1 MNNRWQTITLHF
13 FRARPLGNA
22 LYIADWLL
30 TGRQIECLNCD
41 EEWLLC
47 YFMVLY
53 FTLLQCIGAPSGNV
67 QAIHSLRCSLIH
79 PSTYPLT
86 WLSLRHVLLY
96 LKKTTCYVCVC
107 VCRELLTW
115 WRRDRG
121 PDTNDGWEVLE
132 RYGIAEIAYTCGRMS
147 SFSCWRTANASEW
160 VKKVL
165 CLS

>member
-67 QAIHSLRCSLIH
+67 QAIRSLRCSLIH
-79 PSTYPLT
+79 PFTHPLT
-86 WLSLRHVLLY
+86 WHSLRHVLLY

-107 VCRELLTW
+107 VCVYADAVDWGNSSLPGIADLMKARRRAGHQWGLRNVEAIRRDSLHLWKNEFFFLLT
-115 WRRDRG
+115 
-121 PDTNDGWEVLE
+121 DG
-132 RYGIAEIAYTCGRMS
+132 
-147 SFSCWRTANASEW
+147 
-160 VKKVL
+160 
-165 CLS
+165 